1 MARRGPRREHREA
14 ALPAGGAYRLPACGH
29 RRGARLRRRG
39 AGHRPFRL
47 GGGARI
53 RDWPGSGAQGASL
66 CRVGGAGYRHLDRIP
81 DAGQHG
87 GEHGPSS
94 DEGAHLA
101 AHELRRLRIA
111 GELRCAGDSAE
122 NRLGKPPV
130 GSRASRLKTIVI
142 MAGGTGG
149 HIFPGLA
156 VAAEMR
162 SAGWEVVWMGAR
174 GGMGERRGPPRGY
187 RTAWIR
193 ARAARG
199 KGLVQKLMLPANL
212 LFSFWES
219 ARHLMRLKP
228 DVVLGLG
235 GYVAFPGGMMASL
248 LNRPLALHE
257 QNAIAG
263 LANRV
268 LAGVSDKVMV
278 AFPQA
283 LDSAEWT
290 GNPVRDEIAAMAP
303 PEDRFRGRTGP
314 IRILVVG
321 GSLGAQAL
329 NEAVPKALALL
340 STPVSVVH
348 QSGEK
353 HLQVLKQNYADA
365 RVEGE
370 LVAFIDDMAR
380 RYAEADLVI
389 CRAGAVTIA
398 ELSAGGMASIL
409 VPFPHAVDD
418 HQTAN
423 ARFLAEAGAAVL
435 LPQSELTPERLAQFL
450 RELDRPRL
458 LEMARNARG
467 LGKPDASRIVAERC
481 MELAEKPRRAR

>member
-1 MARRGPRREHREA
+1 
-14 ALPAGGAYRLPACGH
+14 
-29 RRGARLRRRG
+29 
-39 AGHRPFRL
+39 
-47 GGGARI
+47 
-53 RDWPGSGAQGASL
+53 
-66 CRVGGAGYRHLDRIP
+66 
-81 DAGQHG
+81 
-87 GEHGPSS
+87 
-94 DEGAHLA
+94 
-101 AHELRRLRIA
+101 
-111 GELRCAGDSAE
+111 
-122 NRLGKPPV
+122 
-130 GSRASRLKTIVI
+130 

-156 VAAEMR
+156 VADEMR
-162 SAGWEVVWMGAR
+162 AAGWEVVWMGVR
-174 GGMGERRGPPRGY
+174 GGMEERLVPPRGY

-199 KGLVQKLMLPANL
+199 KGLLQKVLLPANL

-219 ARHLMRLKP
+219 ARHIRSLRP

-268 LAGVSDKVMV
+268 LCAISDKVMV
-278 AFPQA
+278 AFPDA
-283 LDSAEWT
+283 LKKGEWT
-290 GNPVRDEIAAMAP
+290 GNPVRGEIAVIAAP
-303 PEDRFRGRTGP
+303 EQRFQGRAGP
-314 IRILVVG
+314 LRILVVG

-329 NEAVPKALALL
+329 NEAMPRALALL
-340 STPVSVVH
+340 HDKPVVVH

-353 HLQVLKQNYADA
+353 HLQALKQHYADA
-365 RVEGE
+365 GAQGE

-380 RYAEADLVI
+380 RYAAADLVI

-409 VPFPHAVDD
+409 VPFPFAVDD

-423 ARFLAEAGAAVL
+423 ARFLADAGAAILV
-435 LPQSELTPERLAQFL
+435 QQKELSAEKLAQL
-450 RELDRPRL
+450 IGSLDRPKL
-458 LEMARNARG
+458 LDMARRARA
-467 LGKPDASRIVAERC
+467 LGKPDAARIVARRC
-481 MELAEKPRRAR
+481 MELAK

>member
-1 MARRGPRREHREA
+1 M
-14 ALPAGGAYRLPACGH
+14 
-29 RRGARLRRRG
+29 
-39 AGHRPFRL
+39 
-47 GGGARI
+47 
-53 RDWPGSGAQGASL
+53 
-66 CRVGGAGYRHLDRIP
+66 
-81 DAGQHG
+81 
-87 GEHGPSS
+87 
-94 DEGAHLA
+94 
-101 AHELRRLRIA
+101 
-111 GELRCAGDSAE
+111 
-122 NRLGKPPV
+122 
-130 GSRASRLKTIVI
+130 KTILI

-156 VAAEMR
+156 VAHEMR
-162 SAGWEVVWMGAR
+162 AAGWEVVWMGAR
-174 GGMGERRGPPRGY
+174 GGMEERLVPPRGY

-193 ARAARG
+193 AKAARG
-199 KGLVQKLMLPANL
+199 KGILQKLLLPANL
-212 LFSFWES
+212 LYSFWES
-219 ARHLMRLKP
+219 ARLIRALKP

-257 QNAIAG
+257 QNAVPG

-268 LAGVSDKVMV
+268 LSTVSDKVMV

-283 LDSAEWT
+283 LGSAEWT
-290 GNPVRDEIAAMAP
+290 GNPVRDDIAALAP

-314 IRILVVG
+314 VRILVVG

-353 HLQVLKQNYADA
+353 HLQVLERNYANA

-423 ARFLAEAGAAVL
+423 ARFLAEKGAAVL
-435 LPQSELTPERLAQFL
+435 VPQCEMTAEKLAAL
-450 RELDRPRL
+450 IGSLDRAKL
-458 LEMARNARG
+458 LDMAKKARA
-467 LGKPDASRIVAERC
+467 LGKPDAAALVARRC
-481 MELAEKPRRAR
+481 MEIAR